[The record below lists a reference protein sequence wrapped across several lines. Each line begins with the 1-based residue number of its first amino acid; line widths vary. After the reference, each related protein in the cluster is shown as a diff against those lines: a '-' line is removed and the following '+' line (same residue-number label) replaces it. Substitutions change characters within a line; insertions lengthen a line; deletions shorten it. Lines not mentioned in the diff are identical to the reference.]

1 MTRRMSCAD
10 NLVLLGEMLQTA
22 AQYIGLCDEVLDDED
37 GFMIDLA
44 TSQIVPL
51 RHRCTELGK
60 NLGQL
65 ETRLRRQKE
74 CVIIAERHS

>member
-1 MTRRMSCAD
+1 MTRKMSCAD
-10 NLVLLGEMLQTA
+10 NLVLVGEMLQTA

-44 TSQIVPL
+44 TNQIVPL

-60 NLGQL
+60 DLGQL
-65 ETRLRRQKE
+65 EKRLRRQKASPA
-74 CVIIAERHS
+74 ITQRQP

>member
-22 AQYIGLCDEVLDDED
+22 AQYIGLCDEVLDEEE

-65 ETRLRRQKE
+65 QTRLMRQKE
-74 CVIIAERHS
+74 CVTIAERHS

>member
-1 MTRRMSCAD
+1 MSCAD

-22 AQYIGLCDEVLDDED
+22 AQYIGLCDEVLDEEE

-60 NLGQL
+60 NLGQPQ
-65 ETRLRRQKE
+65 TRLMRQKE